1 MASITIP
8 DLDEALES
16 RLRTQAD
23 SHGLSVEAEARAILY
38 AALNREPPRAGGLV
52 ASIRA
57 KFAPL
62 GGMELPQIPRA
73 PMREPPFQDEARD
86 IPHAALNREPPR
98 KGGLVESIRAKI
110 APLGGVELPHIPR
123 EPMREPP
130 FQDE

>member
-8 DLDEALES
+8 DLDDVLTS
-16 RLRTQAD
+16 RLQTQAAV
-23 SHGLSVEAEARAILY
+23 HGRSVE
-38 AALNREPPRAGGLV
+38 
-52 ASIRA
+52 
-57 KFAPL
+57 
-62 GGMELPQIPRA
+62 
-73 PMREPPFQDEARD
+73 DEARD
-86 IPHAALNREPPR
+86 ILHAALNREPPR